1 MSAFERFRRPEY
13 TGANRCLPCTTV
25 NAILAI
31 AFAGA
36 GAAITAQFAT
46 PTLAA
51 VVAIGVLCPAAA
63 SIYLRGYLVPGT
75 PELTKR
81 YFPPWLLSLF
91 GKSPAGQ
98 SATAT
103 AAQTAADSS
112 EPIDIETELL
122 DIGAVEPCQQ
132 GEELCL
138 TEWFS
143 EQWRAA
149 VGTVET
155 DRERLLAQLEIP
167 ASGVEFEEHGD
178 AFQAVVDDRL
188 VGTWESRAA
197 FEADLASATVFESTD
212 RWESLSTI
220 QRAQLLYG
228 VRLFLEDCPCG
239 GTSQLGTETVES
251 CCTSHDVAAL
261 TCESCGS
268 RLFESQPL

>member
-1 MSAFERFRRPEY
+1 MSAFERFKQPEY
-13 TGANRCLPCTTV
+13 TGENRCLPCTTV

-31 AFAGA
+31 GLAGL
-36 GAAITAQFAT
+36 AAAVTAQVAT

-51 VVAIGVLCPAAA
+51 VVAVVVLLPAAA

-91 GKSPAGQ
+91 GKNPAASPAAAVAGQ
-98 SATAT
+98 GEAS
-103 AAQTAADSS
+103 DD
-112 EPIDIETELL
+112 EPIDVESELL
-122 DIGAVEPCQQ
+122 EIGAVEPCQQ

-138 TEWFS
+138 TAWFS
-143 EQWRAA
+143 EQWQAA
-149 VGTVET
+149 VETVEA
-155 DRERLLAQLEIP
+155 DRDRLLTQLEIP
-167 ASGVEFEEHGD
+167 AARVEFEEHGD
-178 AFQAVVDDRL
+178 AFQAIVDET
-188 VGTWESRAA
+188 VAGTWESRAA

-212 RWESLSTI
+212 RWDSLSTT

-239 GTSQLGTETVES
+239 GTPQFGTETVES

-261 TCESCGS
+261 TCDSCGS
-268 RLFESQPL
+268 RLFESHIV